1 MLWGNIS
8 HLNTNKYSNCI
19 SRTAVSCKWKTARLS
34 ETMASVWYFCKI
46 SLGALTSIYFYYW
59 QDTNRL
65 WCKQLPNIIR
75 KPVSVSSNT
84 RLNLL
89 KKLVD
94 MSNSCMVEGMGAINC
109 SKGINSRQ
117 KCHEQVLLLRLNSER

>member
-8 HLNTNKYSNCI
+8 QLNTDKYSNYI

-34 ETMASVWYFCKI
+34 ETMASAWYFSKI
-46 SLGALTSIYFYYW
+46 SLGALTSTYFYYW

-65 WCKQLPNIIR
+65 WCKQLPNIIQE
-75 KPVSVSSNT
+75 PVSVSSNT

-89 KKLVD
+89 KELVD

-109 SKGINSRQ
+109 SIGITSRQ
-117 KCHEQVLLLRLNSER
+117 KCHEQFHLIRLSSER